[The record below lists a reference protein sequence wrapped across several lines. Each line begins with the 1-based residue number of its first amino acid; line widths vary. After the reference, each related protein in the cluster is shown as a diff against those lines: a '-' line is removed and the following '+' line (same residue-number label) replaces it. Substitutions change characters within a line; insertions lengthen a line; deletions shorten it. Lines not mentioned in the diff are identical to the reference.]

1 MKYVVIVLTML
12 TLFFGGILI
21 GMEKEDVQQIE
32 QPPAAELQ
40 EGKLTASAS
49 FEGTKEEPVYENTA
63 PVSDEGADSSIVQQL
78 ASGLGSLFTGICSVI
93 ITAIEQLSNALF
105 G

>member
-1 MKYVVIVLTML
+1 MKYVVVVLTML

-21 GMEKEDVQQIE
+21 GMEKEDVQQSE
-32 QPPAAELQ
+32 QPPAAEQQ
-40 EGKLTASAS
+40 EGQLTASATFDS
-49 FEGTKEEPVYENTA
+49 TKEVPVYENTA

-93 ITAIEQLSNALF
+93 ITAIEQLSIALF